1 MISLELVP
9 RTLEALRTDIES
21 VLKTNFKLD
30 RINVPDIKR
39 LDWRSW
45 EAAELLLDMGVMPI
59 PHFRSQDFDAGEVIE
74 TVRPLV
80 LKGIKE
86 ILIVSGDPFEGQE
99 KKGLTPIEM
108 LRELKAEFPELKL
121 FAGLDPYRTSWT
133 EELAYS
139 KQKLAAGFDAL
150 FSQPFFCEDLMN
162 SWLKHFKPGQLFAGF
177 APVTSEK
184 SIRYWQNV
192 NKVPLLDE
200 FDTSLEANSKLA
212 NRLIEN
218 VTARGQGCYLMP
230 IRVKAADFL
239 NSLLDVKQ

>member
-9 RTLEALRTDIES
+9 RTLEALKTEIES
-21 VLKTNFKLD
+21 VLKTNFALD

-59 PHFRSQDFDAGEVIE
+59 PHFRSQDFDVGEVIE

-86 ILIVSGDPFEGQE
+86 ILIVSGDPFQGQE

-108 LRELKAEFPELKL
+108 LMELKTEFPNLKL
-121 FAGLDPYRTSWT
+121 FAGLDPYRTSWA

-162 SWLKHFKPGQLFAGF
+162 SWLKHFKPGQIFAGF

-184 SIRYWQNV
+184 SIKYWQNF

-212 NRLIEN
+212 NRLIEI
-218 VTARGQGCYLMP
+218 VIAKGQGCYLMP

-239 NSLLDVKQ
+239 NSLLDER

>member
-1 MISLELVP
+1 M
-9 RTLEALRTDIES
+9 
-21 VLKTNFKLD
+21 
-30 RINVPDIKR
+30 
-39 LDWRSW
+39 
-45 EAAELLLDMGVMPI
+45 
-59 PHFRSQDFDAGEVIE
+59 
-74 TVRPLV
+74 
-80 LKGIKE
+80 
-86 ILIVSGDPFEGQE
+86 
-99 KKGLTPIEM
+99 
-108 LRELKAEFPELKL
+108 
-121 FAGLDPYRTSWT
+121 

-139 KQKLAAGFDAL
+139 KQKLEAGFDGL

-184 SIRYWQNV
+184 SIKYWQNV

-218 VTARGQGCYLMP
+218 VRAKGHGCYLMP

-239 NSLLDVKQ
+239 NSLLEVKQ